1 MRESYFLWNAL
12 KLLIQ
17 EIIGGGRELN
27 EGPRII
33 ANAFSSRACIADV
46 HHLQDAKVYL
56 YTHFEP
62 MEETLVSLFC
72 LMFVEQFYKPTE
84 VDCEIYIRSFGSIN
98 PATMDYQ
105 TDLYLRQRWKD
116 PRLEYA
122 VTNESLDLNDPN
134 LVKRIWKPEVFF
146 PNAKFA
152 DFQYVTVPNV
162 LVRINPG
169 GEILYM
175 LRLKLTFSCMMRL
188 QRYPLDSQVC
198 HVEIGSCNL
207 KDNKRAQPD
216 MVQEGT
222 REAVS

>member
-1 MRESYFLWNAL
+1 MRNRIEVPTEKHCFQSNNHLVNL
-12 KLLIQ
+12 RKLDKLLK
-17 EIIGGGRELN
+17 GYDRRETPTNYLN
-27 EGPRII
+27 
-33 ANAFSSRACIADV
+33 
-46 HHLQDAKVYL
+46 
-56 YTHFEP
+56 
-62 MEETLVSLFC
+62 
-72 LMFVEQFYKPTE
+72 KPTE

-198 HVEIGSCNL
+198 HVEIGSFSKTTSELNL
-207 KDNKRAQPD
+207 TWYKKEPVKLYPKLTLPQFRIERVITTHCEENFQIGELKRIF
-216 MVQEGT
+216 E
-222 REAVS
+222 